1 MAANDRIGSEHN
13 DERLFHSISIALHKE
28 QKKKNNRVEGGEKEV
43 V

>member
-28 QKKKNNRVEGGEKEV
+28 QKKNNRVEGGEKEV